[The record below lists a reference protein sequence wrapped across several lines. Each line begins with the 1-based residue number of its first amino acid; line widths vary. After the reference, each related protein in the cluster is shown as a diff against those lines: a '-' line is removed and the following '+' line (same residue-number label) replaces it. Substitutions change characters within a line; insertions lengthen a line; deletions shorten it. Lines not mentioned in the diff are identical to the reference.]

1 MAPYFLFINLTI
13 TSLSDNSIISLE
25 RSLSYHLRL
34 WETLAVFDGFS
45 ILNRNILHP
54 VNQKYTNQ
62 FRTILYT
69 VWYGIKGKEKYSSKC
84 GRKRN

>member
-1 MAPYFLFINLTI
+1 MATYFLFIILII

-25 RSLSYHLRL
+25 RPLSYRLRL
-34 WETLAVFDGFS
+34 WEPLAVFGGFS
-45 ILNRNILHP
+45 IMNRNILHP

-62 FRTILYT
+62 FKTILYT
-69 VWYGIKGKEKYSSKC
+69 VWYGIKGKGKYSSKC